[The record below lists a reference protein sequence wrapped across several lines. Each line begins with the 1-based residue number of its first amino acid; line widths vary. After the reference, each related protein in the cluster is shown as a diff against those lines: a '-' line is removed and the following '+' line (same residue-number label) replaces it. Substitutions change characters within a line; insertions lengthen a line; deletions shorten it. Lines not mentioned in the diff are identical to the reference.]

1 MHEMIGNNV
10 SNVESTMIQ
19 VDHGPWAQC
28 VVLDGPFGRL
38 WLRKLSL
45 EWERRPLHLVWE
57 WIIWTDPGGI
67 PSPPSSWSPAAPSPL
82 PVPSNLHPTDK
93 FRTPK
98 MSALSVHFNTI
109 SETPMLT
116 TMSRHS
122 DMSDDADSPDVKCF
136 QELPDDTYEAIGSEA
151 RAIRKIIREQQNL
164 PIKVMKYPCF
174 INVPPNIVEEV
185 SLSSARHMFS
195 YDTRSMI
202 IKLVTG
208 AHDAASRGLLCEVR
222 DVVHDMGLHR
232 SIHPV
237 GSKRV
242 RGVSSSKEA
251 DESWVPTQH
260 VPGRDAKW
268 PTVVVEVG
276 VSESYRKLKA
286 DAEWWL
292 TNSKGDVN
300 LVIIVSINRTT
311 PNIKFEAVSLD
322 ISSLRHQRPRYVPTI
337 RQSIT
342 TSRRGAQTTTSPAVA
357 LTIEFEELCCCQPV
371 PREHDIEISPDQ
383 LADISSEVWMEQSL

>member
-1 MHEMIGNNV
+1 
-10 SNVESTMIQ
+10 
-19 VDHGPWAQC
+19 
-28 VVLDGPFGRL
+28 
-38 WLRKLSL
+38 
-45 EWERRPLHLVWE
+45 
-57 WIIWTDPGGI
+57 
-67 PSPPSSWSPAAPSPL
+67 
-82 PVPSNLHPTDK
+82 
-93 FRTPK
+93 
-98 MSALSVHFNTI
+98 MSALSVHFDTI

-136 QELPDDTYEAIGSEA
+136 QELPDDTYEAIGSEV
-151 RAIRKIIREQQNL
+151 RAIRKIIREQQDL
-164 PIKVMKYPCF
+164 PIKVMKYLCF
-174 INVPPNIVEEV
+174 INVPPTIAEEV

-222 DVVHDMGLHR
+222 DMVRDMGLHR

-292 TNSKGDVN
+292 TNSKSDVN

-342 TSRRGAQTTTSPAVA
+342 TSRRGAQITTSPAVA
-357 LTIEFEELCCCQPV
+357 LTIEFEENCVVANQSRASMTLKSHLISWQISQARSGWSKVYKLFLPLLALLAFSNNDTIHNLCYNNRPKCPTHIPGVGAPHQTLRGRNPPTGAV
-371 PREHDIEISPDQ
+371 
-383 LADISSEVWMEQSL
+383 